1 VLGALRYLEG
11 VRAANL
17 VIVLNQAQAAGGRSG
32 GGIADE
38 FRRREISRLVT
49 IPYSERLRTMLDSG
63 TYTLGG
69 LERDLR
75 MPIKRLGL
83 AVASALV

>member
-1 VLGALRYLEG
+1 
-11 VRAANL
+11 
-17 VIVLNQAQAAGGRSG
+17 
-32 GGIADE
+32 
-38 FRRREISRLVT
+38 
-49 IPYSERLRTMLDSG
+49 MLDSG